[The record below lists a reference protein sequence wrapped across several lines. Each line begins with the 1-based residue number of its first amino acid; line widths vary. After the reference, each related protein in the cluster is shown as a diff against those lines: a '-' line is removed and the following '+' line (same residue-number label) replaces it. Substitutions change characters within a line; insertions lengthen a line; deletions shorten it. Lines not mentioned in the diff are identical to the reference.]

1 MAERGLILVNTGDG
15 KGKTTAAL
23 GTALRSIGR
32 GKSVL
37 ILQFIKS
44 GENYGEIK
52 ALETFPNVTIRSMGK
67 GFIFHNQDDSP
78 EKIAEHKAA
87 AEKAWA
93 MVEEE
98 VASGK
103 WDMMILD
110 EINYAISYGLVE
122 EEKVLALLD
131 HKPEALDMILTG
143 RNATEGVIER
153 ADTVT
158 EMKMIKHAYTK
169 GIKAKPGVES

>member
-169 GIKAKPGVES
+169 GIKAKPGVEF